1 MLLKYVLKNI
11 LFFAVIALAFMLLLK
26 TNMNKMVNA
35 VAPQAAQYEMITG
48 EPLMQE
54 ETHS

>member
-11 LFFAVIALAFMLLLK
+11 LFFAVIAIVFIMLLK
-26 TNMNKMVNA
+26 ANVNKMVNA
-35 VAPQAAQYEMITG
+35 VAPQAIQYEMITG

-54 ETHS
+54 ETHG